1 MKSIEKV
8 QQELN
13 KVFAMQ
19 DQLQKEVWTK
29 ENYQI
34 NSMREDMLSEMAS
47 TLSQV
52 LRSLEEENEDLE
64 YISLNER

>member
-1 MKSIEKV
+1 MTSIEKV

-34 NSMREDMLSEMAS
+34 NSMREDMLSDIAS
-47 TLSQV
+47 TLSEV
-52 LRSLEEENEDLE
+52 LTRLQEENQDCE

>member
-1 MKSIEKV
+1 MKAIEKV

-52 LRSLEEENEDLE
+52 LRTLEEENEDLE
-64 YISLNER
+64 FISLNER

>member
-1 MKSIEKV
+1 
-8 QQELN
+8 
-13 KVFAMQ
+13 MQ

-64 YISLNER
+64 FISLNER

>member
-1 MKSIEKV
+1 MKAIEKV

-64 YISLNER
+64 FISLNEK

>member
-1 MKSIEKV
+1 MTAIQKV

-52 LRSLEEENEDLE
+52 LRTLEEENEYLE

>member
-1 MKSIEKV
+1 MKAIEKV

-47 TLSQV
+47 TISQV

-64 YISLNER
+64 FISLNER

>member
-1 MKSIEKV
+1 MKAIEKV

-52 LRSLEEENEDLE
+52 LRILEEENEDLE
-64 YISLNER
+64 FISLNER

>member
-1 MKSIEKV
+1 MKAIEKV

-52 LRSLEEENEDLE
+52 LRTLEEENEDLE
-64 YISLNER
+64 YISQNER

>member
-1 MKSIEKV
+1 MTSIEKV

-34 NSMREDMLSEMAS
+34 NSMREDMLSDMAS
-47 TLSQV
+47 TLSEV
-52 LRSLEEENEDLE
+52 LTSLQEENQDCE

>member
-1 MKSIEKV
+1 MKAIEKV

-34 NSMREDMLSEMAS
+34 NSMREDMLSDMAS
-47 TLSQV
+47 TLSKV
-52 LRSLEEENEDLE
+52 LTSLQEENQDCE

>member
-1 MKSIEKV
+1 MKAIEKV

-13 KVFAMQ
+13 KVFVMQ

-34 NSMREDMLSEMAS
+34 NSMREDMLLEMAS

>member
-1 MKSIEKV
+1 MKAIEKV

-52 LRSLEEENEDLE
+52 LRTLEEENEDLE

>member
-1 MKSIEKV
+1 MTAIEKV
-8 QQELN
+8 QQELS
-13 KVFAMQ
+13 KVFTMQ

-34 NSMREDMLSEMAS
+34 NSMREDMLSDMAA
-47 TLSQV
+47 TLSEV
-52 LRSLEEENEDLE
+52 LTSLQEENQDCE

>member
-1 MKSIEKV
+1 MKAIEKV

>member
-1 MKSIEKV
+1 MTAIEKV
-8 QQELN
+8 QQELS
-13 KVFAMQ
+13 KVFTMQ

-34 NSMREDMLSEMAS
+34 NSMREDMLSDMAA
-47 TLSQV
+47 TLSEV
-52 LRSLEEENEDLE
+52 LASLQEENEDCE

>member
-1 MKSIEKV
+1 MKAIEKV

-34 NSMREDMLSEMAS
+34 NSMREDMLSDMAS
-47 TLSQV
+47 TLSEV
-52 LRSLEEENEDLE
+52 LTSLQEENQYCE

>member
-1 MKSIEKV
+1 MTAIEKV

-13 KVFAMQ
+13 KVFTMQ

-34 NSMREDMLSEMAS
+34 NSMREDMLSEISS
-47 TLSQV
+47 TLSEV
-52 LRSLEEENEDLE
+52 LRTLEEQNEDLE

>member
-1 MKSIEKV
+1 MKAIEKV

-19 DQLQKEVWTK
+19 DQLQREFWTK

-47 TLSQV
+47 TLSKV
-52 LRSLEEENEDLE
+52 LRTLEEENQDLE
-64 YISLNER
+64 FTSLNER

>member
-1 MKSIEKV
+1 MKAIEKV

-64 YISLNER
+64 FISLNER